1 MGSAIGKARLTAIE
15 TRIEAIKKALLEIG
29 EMRPGSLTRQRR
41 GTRGGYYQ
49 LSYTHKMKGRTEY
62 VRPEYAPTVRKQI
75 STYKRFKKLVEEWV
89 SLGIEHSKTKIKLA
103 KHTKGK

>member
-1 MGSAIGKARLTAIE
+1 MRSSNGKSRLAAIE

-49 LSYTHKMKGRTEY
+49 LSYTHKMKGKTEY
-62 VRPEYAPTVRKQI
+62 VRPEYAPTIRKQI
-75 STYKRFKKLVEEWV
+75 SAYKRFKKLVEEWV

-103 KHTKGK
+103 KQTKER